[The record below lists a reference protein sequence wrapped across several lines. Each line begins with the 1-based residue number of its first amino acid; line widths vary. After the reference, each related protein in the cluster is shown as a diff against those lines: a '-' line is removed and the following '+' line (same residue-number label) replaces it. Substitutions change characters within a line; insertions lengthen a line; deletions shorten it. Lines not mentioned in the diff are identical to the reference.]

1 MNVLVGGYGAY
12 QFTPTGGYDIDN
24 QVLKY
29 TMPIARLGGRLVSLN
44 CAILLLTACKYLWTM
59 IRTYIVPIIPI
70 GFPIDNIMPKY
81 HRIVALLIIVMG
93 CIVHTIP
100 QIINYSTKSIVL
112 ENKFRIWTLGD
123 GKATT
128 QLLVTG
134 TILVIIFSTFY
145 ITTLPSFRKTAKGFR
160 WFWFFHMTGIALVY
174 PLLIIHGTMGGNP
187 SFLYFAILPIILYL
201 FDIFMRGSEITT
213 TKVIEMKVHTECSDQ
228 RIMELILECPPD
240 FSYTPGQYAEL
251 LFPPVSKYEWH
262 PFTIVG
268 CYDCD
273 DYNEGD
279 KNKNNGNSDTNTNTD
294 NNTSENKKKIM
305 FYIKSSGRWTE
316 ALYKYAASN
325 VISATNNNIQTQIY
339 IRGPHGAPAM
349 NYLEYK
355 HIIVIGSGV
364 GVTPLLAIW
373 KYLVQRSRTMTIM
386 NLKSNEEKTQN
397 DNRTRNVKF
406 NSSDTFVSAPFNF
419 DFGDD
424 DDDDDNGN
432 DDDDGTYDDINNKNT
447 DGHNSFKE
455 LATTR
460 SASIA
465 TRSASIVPLQ
475 DQQNVSTIRS
485 YCIVLMIVLGSLT
498 TSMFLFCFFVFGGTI
513 VGIVQMFGDNG
524 RISTILATVITLTAL
539 IVHSTIAI
547 VSILAVGAGTY
558 VRLFICWLE
567 FSFIITD
574 SIALCFCIL
583 SIKTFGEENDDEA
596 DIKVFLI
603 FFSIV
608 IVLHAVR
615 IFHIFYTTL
624 RPPKDDND
632 KYITGVTKKER
643 LCSIQGI
650 MISRYYSG
658 LIFAAKSLLPPTED
672 SLSRSFSMEFYGTRE
687 KKKEENTNVRE
698 SLIYKILGSDLIAS
712 SLRQHNR
719 DYFFYQ
725 GRPNWEVIFLKAIAK
740 AHATNP
746 VGKSSVGVFF
756 CGAPAIAA
764 DLQTFAA
771 EITAHHQFSEKMLY
785 GKACTCKLIVHT
797 ENF

>member
-1 MNVLVGGYGAY
+1 MTDLLHNSNGTSPTSPSPTTNTTDIQRNSSILSSMIQRSSVDLLLSQNQSNQNQQTSCRNQNNNNSSDNSKNNSQQRRIDFALNGRQQNLRITQNFNSMKMERIEAFFYNHGMEIALGALFICVNVLVGGYGAF
-12 QFTPTGGYDIDN
+12 QFTPIGGYDIDN

-70 GFPIDNIMPKY
+70 GFPIDNVMPKY

-273 DYNEGD
+273 NYNEGD
-279 KNKNNGNSDTNTNTD
+279 KNQNNGNSDTNTNTD

-386 NLKSNEEKTQN
+386 NLK
-397 DNRTRNVKF
+397 R
-406 NSSDTFVSAPFNF
+406 
-419 DFGDD
+419 
-424 DDDDDNGN
+424 
-432 DDDDGTYDDINNKNT
+432 
-447 DGHNSFKE
+447 
-455 LATTR
+455 
-460 SASIA
+460 
-465 TRSASIVPLQ
+465 
-475 DQQNVSTIRS
+475 
-485 YCIVLMIVLGSLT
+485 
-498 TSMFLFCFFVFGGTI
+498 
-513 VGIVQMFGDNG
+513 IVQMFGDNG
-524 RISTILATVITLTAL
+524 RISTILSTVLTLTAL

-632 KYITGVTKKER
+632 KYITGVTKKDR

-687 KKKEENTNVRE
+687 KEKEENTNVRE